1 MRKAVTGALMASVL
15 LVMGVLQ
22 ASTLASAR
30 EETLRTAEGRA
41 TNLALILSRYLTQ
54 TIAAGDAALRQ
65 LALHNQRIGGPTA
78 ADRAWLPILD
88 SARAGLAGISS
99 ISVLDESLTIR
110 HSTQSGIVGQSRQ
123 SEAYLK
129 EGFGNDSDELLIG
142 GVFQSPLFPQT
153 RVVPLARRL
162 TTADGRV
169 EGAVVAAFFVG
180 DLRPF
185 FRSVDVGQR
194 GALWV
199 IHHSGVLMAR
209 EPSTENATEPSL
221 DANPLF
227 HAAVQSDEGG
237 VLRAPFEPNGPEQI
251 SAFRRVDPLPLTVAI
266 SLDRD
271 EVLAA
276 WRREAAAAIAS
287 LAAVT
292 GLLAVALVVAFRQMD
307 AKAYA
312 EQMLEQARRE
322 EAERLREAH
331 HRLAETL
338 VQEQAAREEA
348 QAANAL
354 KDQFLMTVSH
364 ELRTPLTAI
373 AGWARMLVDGQV
385 RTEHFDQALRAID
398 RNAQVQ
404 TRLIEDLLD
413 MAGIMRGKLRLEIS
427 ETSVDDVVKHAVEV
441 LSPAV
446 MAKRLELDVQLTP
459 PSGTI
464 AADADRVE
472 QIVWNLIANAVK
484 FTPSGGRIA
493 VSVARDDGF
502 VRIQVSDSGKG
513 IEPEFL
519 PHVFDR
525 FTQGHAAYSRRY
537 AGLGLG
543 LAIVHSLAAMHGGDV
558 SAFSEGE
565 GKGSTFVVRLPAS
578 GPAAGREA
586 SVDAGR
592 YLS

>member
-1 MRKAVTGALMASVL
+1 MRKAVIAALMAGVL

-30 EETLRTAEGRA
+30 EETLRAAEGRA

-99 ISVLDESLTIR
+99 ISVLDDSLTIR

-169 EGAVVAAFFVG
+169 EGAVVAAFFAG

-185 FRSVDVGQR
+185 FRSVDVGER
-194 GALWV
+194 GALGV
-199 IHHSGVLMAR
+199 IHHSGVLLAR

-227 HAAVQSDEGG
+227 QAAVHSEDGG
-237 VLRAPFEPNGPEQI
+237 VLRAPLEPNGPEQI
-251 SAFRRVDPLPLTVAI
+251 SAFRRVNPLPLTVAI

-287 LAAVT
+287 FVAVT
-292 GLLAVALVVAFRQMD
+292 GMLAVALVVAFRQMD
-307 AKAYA
+307 AKAHA
-312 EQMLEQARRE
+312 EQMLEEAQRD
-322 EAERLREAH
+322 EAERLREARD
-331 HRLAETL
+331 RLAETL
-338 VQEQAAREEA
+338 VQEQAARQEA

-373 AGWARMLVDGQV
+373 AGWARMLVNGQV
-385 RTEHFDQALRAID
+385 RAEQFEQALGAID

-413 MAGIMRGKLRLEIS
+413 MAGIMRGKLRLEIR

-446 MAKRLELDVQLTP
+446 MAKRLELQLQLTP

-464 AADADRVE
+464 AADAGRVE

-513 IEPEFL
+513 ITPEFL

-525 FTQGHAAYSRRY
+525 FTQGNATYSRRN

-543 LAIVHSLAAMHGGDV
+543 LAIVHSLAKMHGGDV

-578 GPAAGREA
+578 GPAGAREA